1 MKKKIP
7 FIILIL
13 FIVLSVIYFY
23 LKIQYLS
30 SISYITNETLIPKI
44 VDENFIFDNQQGLS
58 SSRSF
63 EVTKKEKEALFKNIT
78 NIKSI
83 CSEFNCNYT
92 YLKPA
97 YSIKLI
103 KKFLAFD
110 VKFEGLVTV
119 NKKSDQVV
127 YIIDGK
133 ISMPSLSNNFKE
145 PVKLSGKI
153 IFDYLRKGYPRAI
166 IRKANLVSP
175 YFTKIKS
182 HPFRSGF
189 EYAAMRMEER
199 IFKKLLNNF

>member
-83 CSEFNCNYT
+83 CSEFMLN
-92 YLKPA
+92 
-97 YSIKLI
+97 
-103 KKFLAFD
+103 
-110 VKFEGLVTV
+110 
-119 NKKSDQVV
+119 
-127 YIIDGK
+127 
-133 ISMPSLSNNFKE
+133 
-145 PVKLSGKI
+145 
-153 IFDYLRKGYPRAI
+153 LR
-166 IRKANLVSP
+166 VW
-175 YFTKIKS
+175 
-182 HPFRSGF
+182 
-189 EYAAMRMEER
+189 
-199 IFKKLLNNF
+199 